1 MVLNRVTTRCRA
13 PSGRTAAR
21 RPHRPTRPSRT
32 PHPATHQQETPMLPT
47 VSHGAGVHVYDTE
60 GREYLDGC
68 SGAINTNLGHG
79 LPEIT
84 SRMHRQLDAIAF
96 AYRTQFTS
104 EPLER
109 LSALLTELAPG
120 TLGNPVYG
128 NSGSEAIEAALRLTT
143 LFHSEAHR
151 PFKCTV
157 LTEEPSYHGM
167 TAGALGASGHPARRH
182 GLTPLLANQA
192 TVAKVRPRQ
201 GDMRADVEQ
210 WERAI
215 EEVQPQNLAAVI
227 VEPVGGASSGAVPCD
242 PAVLRRLRELADEHG
257 FLLIADEVMTGL
269 GRTGTWFGCDH
280 AGIVPD
286 VLVLGKGVTA
296 GYAPL
301 SAVLVRDE
309 IAAAFDRPLGSVVFG
324 HTMAGAP
331 LAAAAGLA
339 TVEYLKEHDVPA
351 LAARSGR
358 HLRTLLEGLV
368 DRHPVVR
375 DVRGRGLQLALGL
388 HAGTAHDLVLAARE
402 HGLLLYPAG
411 VNALTESVLVAPPLN
426 STEAE
431 LEELAVRL
439 DHSLTALTPA
449 PAAQADELVAAH

>member
-1 MVLNRVTTRCRA
+1 
-13 PSGRTAAR
+13 
-21 RPHRPTRPSRT
+21 
-32 PHPATHQQETPMLPT
+32 MLPT
-47 VSHGAGVHVYDTE
+47 VSHGDGVHVYDTD

-79 LPEIT
+79 LTEIT
-84 SRMHRQLDAIAF
+84 SRMHRQLDAISF

-109 LSALLTELAPG
+109 LSGLLTDLAPG
-120 TLGNPVYG
+120 SLGHPLYC
-128 NSGSEAIEAALRLTT
+128 NSGSEAIEMALRLTT
-143 LFHSEAHR
+143 LLHARAYR

-167 TAGALGASGHPARRH
+167 TAGALGASGHPLRRQD
-182 GLTPLLANQA
+182 LTPLLANQA
-192 TVAKVRPRQ
+192 TVAKVRPRH
-201 GDMRADVEQ
+201 GEMRADVDQ

-215 EEVQPQNLAAVI
+215 DEVQAQNLAAVI

-242 PAVLRRLRELADEHG
+242 PAVLRRLRELADRDG

-269 GRTGTWFGCDH
+269 GRTGAWFGCDH

-286 VLVLGKGVTA
+286 VMVLGKGMTA

-309 IAAAFDRPLGSVVFG
+309 IAAAFDQPLGSVLFG

-339 TVEYLKEHDVPA
+339 TVEYLKEHDIPA
-351 LAARSGR
+351 RAERSGR
-358 HLRTLLEGLV
+358 YLRALLDGV
-368 DRHPVVR
+368 AARHAVVR

-388 HAGTAHDLVLAARE
+388 HADPDRSPGVSHDLVRSARDN
-402 HGLLLYPAG
+402 GLLLYPSG
-411 VNALTESVLVAPPLN
+411 VNALTESVMVAPPLN

-431 LEELAVRL
+431 LEELTVRL
-439 DHSLTALTPA
+439 DRSLAALTPA
-449 PAAQADELVAAH
+449 PAARVHELAAAAR